1 VAYRADI
8 EIAVRGAQKL
18 QAISD
23 NLSVISQ
30 RIDKTE
36 EKFGKFTASFKNF
49 TDALSESR
57 TQFNNAARGTD
68 EYGAAL
74 KNLISAEETYNQE
87 LAERNRLLNNA
98 RAAQQSSQ
106 RVTRPSPT
114 GFTAGQFGP
123 QLNEAQKR
131 LGRLKR
137 LTKTLNEE
145 AEAAVLSFNKIK
157 IPTKQFGEAAKKVK
171 FTGSLQERV
180 NNLVRA
186 KNARLNEQ
194 NGITQGLLG
203 LNKAVL
209 NAARSEAQERGES
222 VQKQRELNAELAKSQ
237 QYSKPIGPEPAGG
250 RRGRRTNVGRAVG
263 AGLATVN
270 LPGQDIA
277 QAAQLGSFAGPKGA
291 AIAAGIAVVAKGL
304 NAVGRAAPEIARTE
318 AEISKLEIALRGV
331 LGSESE
337 EGFRILDKAAR
348 DFNQPI
354 LEATKN
360 FTQLSAAAK
369 ANGSSIKEI
378 ENTYR
383 GLAAATKATGG
394 NAEDLNGVLTAATQ
408 VISKGSVRA
417 EELRGQIGDRL
428 PGAFA
433 LFAEA
438 TGRSAQEL
446 EKALEQ
452 GEVDAKE
459 FTTTFVNLLRD
470 KYEPAAKRI
479 GDSPAEAGAR
489 LEKALEDANRA
500 AGPLL
505 LALGAKFQQ
514 FAVDALEELKPL
526 LKGINEFFRLD
537 RKGKNARLFELEGGG
552 QRGKGTLELL
562 RSERTRLAGTRRG
575 KIVETANIPGVG
587 RFVGKVE
594 DAFKFLKET
603 EDRLEAT
610 AQQLRNEL
618 FPTGKGR
625 DPLKPSTPEED
636 DLKGAPKA
644 PKLPVSQ
651 TLQLQESLLQESI
664 KQLDI
669 DTKRRELQAT
679 ELGAARIQNRALF
692 ERLPLQERLL
702 ELGRQRALEQSKFP
716 GDAAEINQVFD
727 AQLQNLRSQNAL
739 LREQAIK
746 REQNLVTARE
756 IAALEF
762 SQQTEQITVGFER
775 QIEDAGAFN
784 RSEALE
790 LQISQTRRR
799 EDAERD
805 LTAQIEKLR
814 IAEKGGNANATAE
827 IERLEGRRQAVL
839 GLLDTLSQAEQQ
851 QLRFNQAFE
860 AVSPA
865 VNSLVGGLQE
875 VVAGTKSAEE
885 AFADFLNTIADQ
897 LIQTAATL
905 IAQYIAIGLAKAF
918 AGLGTPVGGQ
928 TSLPGTSI
936 GSGGGEFTNIAGNVF
951 GTLGPNFGI
960 RQRADGGPVSANRPY
975 IVGERGPELLIPQT
989 SGTVLSNEDSRAA
1002 LAKYSPG
1009 NNLLSETG
1017 DSTGTVAGRNETL
1030 NPVINI
1036 STGPTLQFEG
1046 EGYVK
1051 QEDFKAGLARAAQE
1065 GAKQGQTLTLRKLMM
1080 SPTARSKIGI

>member
-237 QYSKPIGPEPAGG
+237 QYSKPIGPEPAAA
-250 RRGRRTNVGRAVG
+250 RRRTNVGRAVG

-277 QAAQLGSFAGPKGA
+277 QAAVLGSLAGPKGA

-304 NAVGRAAPEIARTE
+304 NALGRAAPEIARTE

-331 LGSESE
+331 LGSESG

-369 ANGSSIKEI
+369 ANGSSIEEI

-394 NAEDLNGVLTAATQ
+394 NAEDLNGVLRAATQ

-459 FTTTFVNLLRD
+459 FTTTFVNFLRD

-505 LALGAKFQQ
+505 LALGAKFQD
-514 FAVDALEELKPL
+514 FATNTLKVLQP
-526 LKGINEFFRLD
+526 
-537 RKGKNARLFELEGGG
+537 LFEKISQGLNIDVLNPKTFERNQKELVEIGDKINKE
-552 QRGKGTLELL
+552 RELL
-562 RSERTRLAGTRRG
+562 DKVIGTQSKSRVQDNIDKLERRRSQLVRDINT
-575 KIVETANIPGVG
+575 
-587 RFVGKVE
+587 FVGNPP
-594 DAFKFLKET
+594 ET
-603 EDRLEAT
+603 
-610 AQQLRNEL
+610 Q
-618 FPTGKGR
+618 KGR
-625 DPLKPSTPEED
+625 DPLKLSTPEED

-651 TLQLQESLLQESI
+651 TLQLQQSLLQESI

-679 ELGAARIQNRALF
+679 ELGAAKIQNRALF

-716 GDAAEINQVFD
+716 GDAAEINQV
-727 AQLQNLRSQNAL
+727 
-739 LREQAIK
+739 
-746 REQNLVTARE
+746 
-756 IAALEF
+756 
-762 SQQTEQITVGFER
+762 
-775 QIEDAGAFN
+775 
-784 RSEALE
+784 
-790 LQISQTRRR
+790 
-799 EDAERD
+799 
-805 LTAQIEKLR
+805 LTPSFR
-814 IAEKGGNANATAE
+814 TC
-827 IERLEGRRQAVL
+827 
-839 GLLDTLSQAEQQ
+839 GLKTL
-851 QLRFNQAFE
+851 
-860 AVSPA
+860 
-865 VNSLVGGLQE
+865 
-875 VVAGTKSAEE
+875 
-885 AFADFLNTIADQ
+885 
-897 LIQTAATL
+897 
-905 IAQYIAIGLAKAF
+905 Y
-918 AGLGTPVGGQ
+918 
-928 TSLPGTSI
+928 
-936 GSGGGEFTNIAGNVF
+936 
-951 GTLGPNFGI
+951 
-960 RQRADGGPVSANRPY
+960 
-975 IVGERGPELLIPQT
+975 
-989 SGTVLSNEDSRAA
+989 
-1002 LAKYSPG
+1002 
-1009 NNLLSETG
+1009 
-1017 DSTGTVAGRNETL
+1017 
-1030 NPVINI
+1030 
-1036 STGPTLQFEG
+1036 
-1046 EGYVK
+1046 
-1051 QEDFKAGLARAAQE
+1051 
-1065 GAKQGQTLTLRKLMM
+1065 
-1080 SPTARSKIGI
+1080 